1 MKKAFLFMLLC
12 TLALCGCESKPQ
24 AMEMETVMIE
34 DTYTIGTTGPE
45 LKEIKET
52 FVEEETTVETASE
65 TAVESTTKAV
75 TETNEV
81 TIEYER
87 IAGFYV
93 NIDSPYEQ
101 WHFYDDGRFH
111 FAGQEL
117 SYVLKEVDYQI
128 HLIISDEREYDVL
141 IGYDNSLTL
150 VSDSGEIVELYEEG
164 SDEILGAREKRR
176 LYMENADLF
185 EKFPDES
192 GWIEECYYG
201 DIPDLADAEYI
212 ENSLI
217 EGVFYVSTP
226 EELAS
231 FNYYVNTTY
240 DNTSYYM
247 QLQNDIDLAG
257 YNWVPMGWNGGKIDC
272 PFVSTIQ
279 GNSFS
284 IKNMTINCDDGSVGF
299 IGWETG
305 CNVQN
310 LKIENA
316 SVNGL
321 TAVGILTGQA
331 IGGNYINC
339 HVSGEVNG
347 YTAGSMI
354 GWSANNIISDCTADV
369 IVNGE
374 QFDFLTYNDKAKSE
388 IVIEN
393 PVEIT
398 IDDTYTVTR
407 PEVEGY
413 TNLGWIIYKDGIQM
427 LHRNA
432 ENELSYQYF
441 LQDPGEYKIYL
452 TAFVEGQYV
461 PISNII
467 EYTIY

>member
-1 MKKAFLFMLLC
+1 MKKTFVAMCLC
-12 TLALCGCESKPQ
+12 TLILCGCNSEPQ
-24 AMEMETVMIE
+24 AMEVETFVME
-34 DTYTIGTTGPE
+34 DTYTIGTTGAE
-45 LKEIKET
+45 LKEIEET
-52 FVEEETTVETASE
+52 FVEEETTVETTSD
-65 TAVESTTKAV
+65 TTVESTTEVV

-81 TIEYER
+81 TNENER

-93 NIDSPYEQ
+93 NVDSPYEQ
-101 WHFYDDGRFH
+101 WHFYEDGRAH
-111 FAGQEL
+111 IAGQEL
-117 SYVLKEVDYQI
+117 TYETKIIENYFFVILSDGRKFNTVFYYDGRLSLKDADG
-128 HLIISDEREYDVL
+128 II
-141 IGYDNSLTL
+141 T
-150 VSDSGEIVELYEEG
+150 LYEEG
-164 SDEILGAREKRR
+164 SDEVLGAREKLR
-176 LYMENADLF
+176 LYRENEDLF
-185 EKFPDES
+185 EKFPDEN
-192 GWIEECYYG
+192 GWIEECCYG

-212 ENSLI
+212 EKSLA
-217 EGVFYVSTP
+217 EGTFYVSTP

-231 FNYYVNTTY
+231 FNYYVNTASY
-240 DNTSYYM
+240 NTFQYM
-247 QLQNDIDLAG
+247 QLQNDIDLEG
-257 YNWVPMGWNGGKIDC
+257 YNWVPMGWSGGN
-272 PFVSTIQ
+272 PFCSIVN

-284 IKNMTINCDDGSVGF
+284 IKNMTIDCNEGSVGF

-316 SVNGL
+316 RVNGH
-321 TAVGILTGQA
+321 TEVGILTGQA
-331 IGGNYINC
+331 IGGSYINC

-347 YTAGSMI
+347 YRAGSMI
-354 GWSANNIISDCTADV
+354 GHSANNIISDCTADV

-374 QFDFLTYNDKAKSE
+374 PFDFLTYNDKAKSE

-413 TNLGWIIYKDGIQM
+413 TNLGWMIYKDGVQM

-452 TAFVEGQYV
+452 TAFVQGQYV

-467 EYTIY
+467 EYTIQ

>member
-1 MKKAFLFMLLC
+1 MKKFFILMCLC
-12 TLALCGCESKPQ
+12 TMMLCGCNRASQ
-24 AMEMETVMIE
+24 AMEVETFVME
-34 DTYTIGTTGPE
+34 DTYTIGTTGAE
-45 LKEIKET
+45 LKEIEET
-52 FVEEETTVETASE
+52 FVEEETTVETTSD
-65 TAVESTTKAV
+65 TTVESTTEVV

-81 TIEYER
+81 TNENER

-93 NIDSPYEQ
+93 NVDSPYEQ
-101 WHFYDDGRFH
+101 WHFYEDGRFH

-117 SYVLKEVDYQI
+117 SYMLKEVDYQI
-128 HLIISDEREYDVL
+128 RLIISDEREYDVL

-150 VSDSGEIVELYEEG
+150 VSNSGEVVELYEEG
-164 SDEILGAREKRR
+164 SEQVMEAREKRR
-176 LYMENADLF
+176 LYRENAELF

-231 FNYYVNTTY
+231 FNYYVNTASYNTY
-240 DNTSYYM
+240 HYM

-257 YNWVPMGWNGGKIDC
+257 YNWAPMGWSGGKIDC
-272 PFVSTIQ
+272 PFVCDIQ

-316 SVNGL
+316 RVNGR
-321 TAVGILTGQA
+321 TEVGILAGQA
-331 IGGNYINC
+331 IGGSYINC

-347 YTAGSMI
+347 YRAGSMI
-354 GWSANNIISDCTADV
+354 GHSANNIISDCTADV

-413 TNLGWIIYKDGIQM
+413 TNLGWMIYKDGVQM

-441 LQDPGEYKIYL
+441 GRDPGVYTVCL
-452 TAFVEGQYV
+452 TAFVQGQYV

-467 EYTIY
+467 EYTIH

>member
-1 MKKAFLFMLLC
+1 MKKTFVAMCLC
-12 TLALCGCESKPQ
+12 TLILCGCNSEPQ
-24 AMEMETVMIE
+24 AMEVETFVME
-34 DTYTIGTTGPE
+34 DTYTIGTTGAE
-45 LKEIKET
+45 LKEIEET
-52 FVEEETTVETASE
+52 FVEEETTVETTSD
-65 TAVESTTKAV
+65 TTVESTTEVV

-81 TIEYER
+81 TNENER

-93 NIDSPYEQ
+93 NVDSPYEQ
-101 WHFYDDGRFH
+101 WHFFDDGSFH

-117 SYVLKEVDYQI
+117 T
-128 HLIISDEREYDVL
+128 YDVWEKDEWL
-141 IGYDNSLTL
+141 YLS
-150 VSDSGEIVELYEEG
+150 VSDGREFTVINGTDDLLLIDNESGERIELYEEG
-164 SDEILGAREKRR
+164 SDEVLSAREKLR
-176 LYMENADLF
+176 LYRENEDLF
-185 EKFPDES
+185 EKFPDEN

-212 ENSLI
+212 EKSI
-217 EGVFYVSTP
+217 AEGTFYVSTP

-231 FNYYVNTTY
+231 FNYYVNTASY
-240 DNTSYYM
+240 NTFQYM
-247 QLQNDIDLAG
+247 QLQNDIDLEG
-257 YNWVPMGWNGGKIDC
+257 YNWVPMGWSGGN
-272 PFVSTIQ
+272 PFCSIVN

-284 IKNMTINCDDGSVGF
+284 IKNMTIDCNEGSVGF

-316 SVNGL
+316 RVNGR
-321 TAVGILTGQA
+321 TEVGILTGQA
-331 IGGNYINC
+331 IGGSYINC

-347 YTAGSMI
+347 YRAGSMI
-354 GWSANNIISDCTADV
+354 GHSANNIISDCTADV

-413 TNLGWIIYKDGIQM
+413 TNLGWMIYKDGVQM

-452 TAFVEGQYV
+452 TAFVQGQYV

-467 EYTIY
+467 EYTIQ